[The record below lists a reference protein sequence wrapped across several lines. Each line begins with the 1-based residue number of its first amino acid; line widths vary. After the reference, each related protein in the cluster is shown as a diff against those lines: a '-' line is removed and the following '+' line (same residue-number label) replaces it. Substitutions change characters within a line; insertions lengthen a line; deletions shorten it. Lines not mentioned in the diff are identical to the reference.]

1 MSNDKP
7 LEGMP
12 SESEEDIKKK
22 ATDILVATKEALTLT
37 KIEELVSKAEDING
51 LQNFTAL
58 LNKAPDPKKV
68 KINKN
73 ANNSKYLPISMVE
86 AKLDQLFFGLWET
99 KNFKWTREVNEMV
112 GSLELSVYHPVI
124 KEWITKNGVGAVP
137 IQQEA
142 KTPIADILAKKYKNA
157 LVKDFPHMEAEC
169 IKNAAK
175 KFGKVFGRDLNRD
188 YEDVYTPLINME
200 PPPDMNEDDTKK
212 EISELKTNSEYVKYY
227 QENKKLMK
235 VDWFARAMRDQK
247 LNIDNNE

>member
-1 MSNDKP
+1 MNTENP
-7 LEGMP
+7 PEGMP
-12 SESEEDIKKK
+12 KQSEAEIKEKTKEILAYTKDTLTIKKIE
-22 ATDILVATKEALTLT
+22 DLVA
-37 KIEELVSKAEDING
+37 KAENISG
-51 LQNFTAL
+51 LQNFTEL

-68 KINKN
+68 QVNKN
-73 ANNSKYLPISMVE
+73 ANNSKYLPISSVE

-188 YEDVYTPLINME
+188 FEDVYTPLINME
-200 PPPDMNEDDTKK
+200 PPPDMNEDDAKS
-212 EISELKTNSEYVKYY
+212 EISKLKTDEEYVKYY
-227 QENKKLMK
+227 QEMKKLMK

-247 LNIDNNE
+247 LIIDNQE